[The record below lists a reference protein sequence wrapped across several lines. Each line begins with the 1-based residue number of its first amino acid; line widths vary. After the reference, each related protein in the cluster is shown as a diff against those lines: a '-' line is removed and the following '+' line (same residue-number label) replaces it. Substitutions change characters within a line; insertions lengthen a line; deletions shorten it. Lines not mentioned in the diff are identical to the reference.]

1 MIYHVNHKSMLS
13 YAAPVFDARM
23 NLRLKPVEW
32 PGQTMSDYQLE
43 LDPTPAAVREE
54 VGPYVVNTLA
64 LSLAEALTALT
75 ITSSFT
81 MQVEARPVPEQTPA
95 IADLRQQALAVQRID
110 ALAPAPYL
118 YASRLAAFDP
128 AIAEWAAPWL
138 ASDQPVLE
146 GARMLAS
153 AIYREFSYV
162 PGVTS
167 SSTSPVDAF
176 RAREGVCQD
185 FAQVMIVALRS
196 FGIPAAYISGYLR
209 TLPPPGR
216 ERLVGADAMH
226 AWTAVWCGEDA
237 GWVGIDPTNDCL
249 AGESHITIA
258 MGRDYA
264 DVAPVDGVFVGQ
276 SLQRMKVEVDVAP
289 LD

>member
-1 MIYHVNHKSMLS
+1 MIYHVNHRSVLS
-13 YAAPVFDARM
+13 YAAPVFDARI
-23 NLRLKPVEW
+23 NLRLKPVAW
-32 PGQTMSDYQLE
+32 PGQSMRDYRLE
-43 LDPTPAAVREE
+43 IDPMPASMRDE

-64 LSLAEALTALT
+64 LNLAEALSALT
-75 ITSSFT
+75 VVSSFT
-81 MQVEARPVPEQTPA
+81 MQVDAPVVPQHTPS
-95 IADLRQQALAVQRID
+95 ITDLRQQALAVQRID

-118 YASRLAAFDP
+118 YASRLAAFEPD
-128 AIAEWAAPWL
+128 IAHWAATSL
-138 ASDQPVLE
+138 TSDQQVLD
-146 GARMLAS
+146 GALDLARR
-153 AIYREFSYV
+153 IYREFAYV
-162 PGVTS
+162 PGATS
-167 SSTSPVDAF
+167 SSTSPADAF

-196 FGIPAAYISGYLR
+196 FGIPAAYVSGYLR
-209 TLPPPGR
+209 TIPPPGR

-226 AWTAVWCGEDA
+226 AWVAVWCGDAA

-249 AGESHITIA
+249 TGESHITVA

-276 SLQRMKVEVDVAP
+276 SVQRMKVQVDVAP